1 MKLSYVQMYN
11 PKYKG
16 RKRSLVELDDAID
29 EIIER
34 NPDWVEKLIA
44 SLRRNKMKTITLRVE
59 DCDQV
64 VIDDLMDSYRMNNQ
78 FDKVDCSDDVLEPD
92 YELLKAIQTVLAY
105 YMVHKDWSEW
115 MEMNPMV
122 KEDA

>member
-1 MKLSYVQMYN
+1 MKMITV
-11 PKYKG
+11 K
-16 RKRSLVELDDAID
+16 VEECDDIVID
-29 EIIER
+29 ELK
-34 NPDWVEKLIA
+34 DAYL
-44 SLRRNKMKTITLRVE
+44 
-59 DCDQV
+59 
-64 VIDDLMDSYRMNNQ
+64 MNNR

-105 YMVHKDWSEW
+105 YMVHEDWSEW